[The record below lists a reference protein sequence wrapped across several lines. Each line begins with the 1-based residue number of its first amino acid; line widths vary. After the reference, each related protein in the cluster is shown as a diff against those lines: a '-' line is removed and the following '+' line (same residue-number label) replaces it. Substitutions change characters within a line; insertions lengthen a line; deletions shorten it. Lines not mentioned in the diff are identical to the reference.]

1 VPFTPLPEHELV
13 NLGDEAL
20 IAHARAAR
28 EAGDSEQAAL
38 AIRVLVFAHWS
49 RVVRRV
55 ALKVPSADVDDVAG
69 EIVFSA
75 VRSAFEGASV
85 GEFVSWLNTI
95 TKRRIA
101 DYHRRREGRPSTDPL
116 DADGDDER
124 PIEIPDPSD
133 QGLVET
139 QIVIDEVLA
148 TMSDDHRRAVQLHVL
163 EQWSA
168 QEVGAR
174 LGLSEDNVAQIASR
188 FRRKL
193 RTALEGGDG
202 S

>member
-1 VPFTPLPEHELV
+1 MPFTPLSEHQLV
-13 NLGDEAL
+13 NLDDDAL

-28 EAGDSEQAAL
+28 EAGDGEQASL

-55 ALKVPSADVDDVAG
+55 GLKVPKEDVEDVAG
-69 EIVFSA
+69 EVVFSA
-75 VRSAFEGASV
+75 IRSAFEGSST

-101 DYHRRREGRPSTDPL
+101 DYHRRREDRPSTEPL
-116 DADGDDER
+116 DGGGEDE
-124 PIEIPDPSD
+124 PAIVIPDPSES
-133 QGLVET
+133 GYVET
-139 QIVIDEVLA
+139 QIVIKEVLA
-148 TMSDDHRRAVQLHVL
+148 TLNDEHREVVVLHVL
-163 EQWSA
+163 EDLPA
-168 QEVGAR
+168 REVGAR

-188 FRRKL
+188 FRKKL
-193 RTALEGGDG
+193 RVALEGG